1 MPFQVAR
8 ICKDFKYCF
17 FASDRQAGRIL
28 KLSRSH
34 HWWQARISALSR
46 GSVRRRDW
54 LLRLRSLGDWSRAS
68 RCVLTILNLGTVRQI
83 QDTEKRVLSRK
94 TERRGWRKWEGGLAK
109 MWRVWRKCN
118 ICGENVKNAGEKKIY
133 YHKCLWMYSTWKIR
147 YCSLAKN
154 TETAVIKIVYYWHYC
169 HYCHYC
175 MVKKH

>member
-1 MPFQVAR
+1 MPFQVSR
-8 ICKDFKYCF
+8 ISKDFKYCF

-133 YHKCLWMYSTWKIR
+133 YPRNELYPKTGPFCTQWLNLLIKGIYAFELIKAWFYSEI
-147 YCSLAKN
+147 
-154 TETAVIKIVYYWHYC
+154 
-169 HYCHYC
+169 
-175 MVKKH
+175 